1 MHILALELGGIH
13 KLDMLTSKGEGV
25 SLKCQRYYISLC
37 SKLVNEGEEVNNPQN
52 SVNVICEWPFIGIPF
67 KEEDLCK
74 NSERDLIISFSFSTE
89 K

>member
-37 SKLVNEGEEVNNPQN
+37 SKLVNEGKEVNNPQN
-52 SVNVICEWPFIGIPF
+52 SVNIVYGCPLMKIDHIQLFLNCG
-67 KEEDLCK
+67 
-74 NSERDLIISFSFSTE
+74 R
-89 K
+89 